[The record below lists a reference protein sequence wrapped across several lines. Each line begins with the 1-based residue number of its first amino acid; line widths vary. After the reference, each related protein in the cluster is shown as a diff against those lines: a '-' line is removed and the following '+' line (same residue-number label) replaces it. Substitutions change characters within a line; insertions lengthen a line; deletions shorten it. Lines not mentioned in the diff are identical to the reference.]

1 MSSTG
6 FGQWYEEKKQEDGP
20 EGGSS
25 WFGGLGDMEG
35 LPLFN
40 SETMQ
45 SFSFSGM
52 QQSMEAQM
60 PKKILGMG
68 YQQRFQVGRRTNY
81 LFVLVEGSGT
91 THSAHIFRCGADRY
105 FAVSYS
111 SRCFSLLSPSSWVCP

>member
-25 WFGGLGDMEG
+25 WFGGFSDMES

-45 SFSFSGM
+45 SFSFSSM
-52 QQSMEAQM
+52 TQAMEAQM

-68 YQQRFQVGRRTNY
+68 YQQRFQVGRRKGY
-81 LFVLVEGSGT
+81 RSWHKCSVLAFGSHFPLG
-91 THSAHIFRCGADRY
+91 R
-105 FAVSYS
+105 
-111 SRCFSLLSPSSWVCP
+111 